1 MPEPTVDHAPILKKM
16 SEEILKA
23 SPKASHFVWHVLDGQ
38 ERSMGGHTTP
48 QVYITAVHDA
58 AGNWI
63 SGESLK
69 TPENRIVAKYQDE
82 LGWTSREDGLA
93 FAFSVTEAKE
103 ITDLEGTGTLDPE
116 FEGRP
121 GLEIFY

>member
-1 MPEPTVDHAPILKKM
+1 M
-16 SEEILKA
+16 SQEILEA
-23 SPKASHFVWHVLDGQ
+23 SPKASFFTWHVLDEQAARGL
-38 ERSMGGHTTP
+38 GGESTP
-48 QVYITAVHDA
+48 QVYITAVHDS

-63 SGESLK
+63 DGESLK
-69 TPENRIVAKYQDE
+69 GPENRVVAKYQEE
-82 LGWTSREDGLA
+82 LGWSAREEGIR

-121 GLEIFY
+121 GLESFSY